1 MPETRV
7 LRFGEMVF
15 RQKGSFTRR
24 FLHAVFSISLR
35 LFFRRIETSGVEL
48 VPMTGPLV
56 FVLNHPNGLIDPALV
71 FCALPRRV
79 SFLAKSTLFRM
90 PVMGFLMRTVEALPL
105 YRRVDAGEDMRQN
118 QRTFA
123 ACHELL
129 RQGRCIALFP
139 EGLSHNATSLL
150 PVKTG
155 AARIALGA
163 ISILDEDGDESFDD
177 MPALRIV
184 PVGLYYTSKTSFRSE
199 ALLRFGEYLEVNRV
213 ELEADGQPPRAE
225 VRQLSQRI
233 EAALRDVT
241 LNVEDDRELEVVT
254 KAEQLFSSLYAGL
267 DIERSISA
275 RFDFVRRFAAGRRL
289 QRLRSPTAPLDVL
302 RQRILE
308 YEEELRSVGMTPE
321 HLSLSG
327 HSGWYVFRHFVLRI
341 ILLLML
347 LPLIL
352 TGALVHLPAYLLC
365 QLLTRIYGTHGAD
378 DVASTVKI
386 LAAILLMPLTWIVVT
401 LVAYAALGWRAALL
415 AFPIVILCGY
425 VAMRAI
431 EEIYDMRGWYRAVLT
446 LLRRRGLFLRLLLE
460 RRSLHREI
468 ERLEKSAEAQRQGL
482 GRE

>member
-24 FLHAVFSISLR
+24 AVHAVFSVSLR

-48 VPMTGPLV
+48 VPMKGPLV

-90 PVMGFLMRTVEALPL
+90 PVLGFLMRTMEALPL
-105 YRRVDAGEDMRQN
+105 YRRVDEGEDMRQN

-129 RQGRCIALFP
+129 REGRCIALFP
-139 EGLSHNATSLL
+139 EGISHNATRLL
-150 PVKTG
+150 PLKTG

-163 ISILDEDGDESFDD
+163 ISLREEDDERDESVEDV
-177 MPALRIV
+177 PALRIV

-199 ALLRFGEYLEVNRV
+199 VLLRFGEYLEVSRV
-213 ELEADGQPPRAE
+213 ELDADGQPPRAE

-233 EAALRDVT
+233 ETALQEVT
-241 LNVEDDRELEVVT
+241 LNVEDDRELEVVN
-254 KAEQLFSSLYAGL
+254 KAEQLFSSLNAGL
-267 DIERSISA
+267 DIERSIAA

-289 QRLRSPTAPLDVL
+289 QRERSPARLDAL

-308 YEEELRSVGMTPE
+308 YEEELRSTGMEPE
-321 HLSLSG
+321 HLSLSV
-327 HSGWYVFRHFVLRI
+327 HSGWYVFRHFLLRI

-365 QLLTRIYGTHGAD
+365 QLMTGIYRTHGAD
-378 DVASTVKI
+378 DIASTVKI
-386 LAAILLMPLTWIVVT
+386 LSAIVLMPLTWIVVT
-401 LVAYAALGWRAALL
+401 LLAYASFGWRAAIL
-415 AFPIVILCGY
+415 AFPIVIVCGY
-425 VAMRAI
+425 VAMRAV
-431 EEIYDMRGWYRAVLT
+431 EEIYEMRGWFRAVLT

-468 ERLEKSAEAQRQGL
+468 ERLEGGE
-482 GRE
+482 

>member
-24 FLHAVFSISLR
+24 VLHAVFSVSLR

-56 FVLNHPNGLIDPALV
+56 FVLNHPNGLIDPALA

-139 EGLSHNATSLL
+139 EGLSHSATRLM

-163 ISILDEDGDESFDD
+163 ISIPDEDEESIVET

-199 ALLRFGEYLEVNRV
+199 ALIRFGQYLEVNRV
-213 ELEADGQPPRAE
+213 ELEEDGQPPRPA
-225 VRQLSQRI
+225 VRQLSERI
-233 EAALRDVT
+233 EAALQEVT
-241 LNVEDDRELEVVT
+241 LNVEDDKELEVVT
-254 KAEQLFSSLYAGL
+254 KAEQLFSSLYAGI
-267 DIERSISA
+267 DIERSINT
-275 RFDFVRRFAAGRRL
+275 RFDFVRRFAAGRKRE
-289 QRLRSPTAPLDVL
+289 RERSPANPDAL
-302 RQRILE
+302 RQRILA

-321 HLSLSG
+321 HLSLPA
-327 HSGWYVFRHFVLRI
+327 HSGWHVFRHFLLR
-341 ILLLML
+341 ILLLL
-347 LPLIL
+347 LLTPLTIA
-352 TGALVHLPAYLLC
+352 GALVHLPAYLLC
-365 QLLTRIYGTHGAD
+365 QLIPRLFGTHGVD
-378 DVASTVKI
+378 DIAPTVKI
-386 LAAILLMPLTWIVVT
+386 LSAIVLMPLTWIVVT
-401 LVAYAALGWRAALL
+401 VLAYVTFGWRAAIL
-415 AFPIVILCGY
+415 AFPLVIVAGY
-425 VAMRAI
+425 VAMRAV
-431 EEIYDMRGWYRAVLT
+431 EEIYDMRGWFRAVLT
-446 LLRRRGLFLRLLLE
+446 LLRRRDLFLRLLLQ
-460 RRSLHREI
+460 RRSLHQEI
-468 ERLEKSAEAQRQGL
+468 ERLEGSE
-482 GRE
+482 

>member
-1 MPETRV
+1 MQETRV

-24 FLHAVFSISLR
+24 VIHAVFSVSLR

-56 FVLNHPNGLIDPALV
+56 FVLNHPNGLIDPALAY
-71 FCALPRRV
+71 CALPRRV

-90 PVMGFLMRTVEALPL
+90 PVMGFLMRTTEALPL
-105 YRRVDAGEDMRQN
+105 YRRVDEGEDMRQN

-139 EGLSHNATSLL
+139 EGLSHSATRLM

-163 ISILDEDGDESFDD
+163 ISIPEEDEERIDD
-177 MPALRIV
+177 LPALRIV

-199 ALLRFGEYLEVNRV
+199 ALIRFGQYLEVNRV
-213 ELEADGQPPRAE
+213 ELDADGQPPRPA

-233 EAALRDVT
+233 EAALHEVT
-241 LNVEDDRELEVVT
+241 LNVEDDRELEVVN
-254 KAEQLFSSLYAGL
+254 KAEQLFSSLYAGM

-275 RFDFVRRFAAGRRL
+275 RFDFVRRFAAGRKLARE
-289 QRLRSPTAPLDVL
+289 RSPASLDAL
-302 RQRILE
+302 KERILA
-308 YEEELRSVGMTPE
+308 YEEELRGIGMTPE
-321 HLSLSG
+321 HLSLSA
-327 HSGWYVFRHFVLRI
+327 HSGWYVFRHFLLRT
-341 ILLLML
+341 LLL
-347 LPLIL
+347 LPLTPLTL
-352 TGALVHLPAYLLC
+352 TGTLIHLPAYLLC
-365 QLLTRIYGTHGAD
+365 QLIPRLFGTHGVD
-378 DVASTVKI
+378 DIAPTVKI
-386 LAAILLMPLTWIVVT
+386 LAAIVLMPLTWIAVT
-401 LVAYAALGWRAALL
+401 LLAYFFLGWRAAILV
-415 AFPIVILCGY
+415 FPLVIVCGY
-425 VAMRAI
+425 VAMRAV
-431 EEIYDMRGWYRAVLT
+431 EEIYDMRGWYRGVLT

-468 ERLEKSAEAQRQGL
+468 ERLQGSAGAQR
-482 GRE
+482 